1 MQNDLEAY
9 LQHVNDARFHGQAE
23 GHYESFFLRANHP
36 SRPLAFWIR
45 YTIFCPKGRAGDAM
59 GELWAV
65 FFDGETHRHVVA
77 KQEYPLADCVF
88 DTSAFRVAIGK
99 ATLGPNRVHGAVG
112 SRGQAL
118 AWNLAFEGDSAPLL
132 LLPFKLYQGG
142 FPAAK
147 SLVSL
152 PLARFGGE
160 LSVNGE
166 AIDVTGWVG
175 SQNHNWGRRH
185 TDLYAWGQVA
195 GFDNHPESFLEV
207 ATARLRIGPLWTPPL
222 TPLVLRHRQK
232 EYVLTGLVQGLRA
245 RGAFE
250 YFNWEFK
257 SETPEVA
264 IEGVIAAPRD
274 AFVGLAYLNPP
285 GGVKHCLNSKIAR
298 CTLQVRD
305 KRGGGT
311 EILETQS
318 RAAFEILTSDPHH
331 GIAISA

>member
-1 MQNDLEAY
+1 MQNDLETF
-9 LQHVNDARFHGQAE
+9 LHSVNHARFHGQAE
-23 GHYESFFLRANHP
+23 GHYESYFLRANHP
-36 SRPLAFWIR
+36 TRPLAFWIR
-45 YTIFCPKGRAGDAM
+45 YTVFCPRGRAGNAV

-65 FFDGETHRHVVA
+65 FFDGETRRHVVA
-77 KQEYPLADCVF
+77 RQEYHLAYCVF
-88 DTSAFRVAIGK
+88 DTSAFRVAIGE
-99 ATLGPNRVHGAVG
+99 ATLGPNRLRGAVG

-118 AWNLAFEGDSAPLL
+118 AWNLSFEGDSAPLL

-160 LSVNGE
+160 LSVDGE

-175 SQNHNWGRRH
+175 SQNHNWGRKH

-195 GFDNHPESFLEV
+195 GFDSHPDSFLEV

-232 EYVLTGLVQGLRA
+232 EYALTGLVQGLRA
-245 RGAFE
+245 RGSFE

-257 SETPEVA
+257 SETAEVE
-264 IEGVIAAPRD
+264 IEGVISAPRD
-274 AFVGLAYLNPP
+274 AFVGLAYRNPP

-305 KRGGGT
+305 KRGGGSET
-311 EILETQS
+311 LETKS
-318 RAAFEILTSDPHH
+318 HAAFEILTSDPHH